1 VLVFHSGSFL
11 SGFFLFRINWHLF
24 KGRWVAGKAYVVKKW
39 ESTDQSAGD
48 KVLCGGEIFARDEG
62 KNHGV

>member
-1 VLVFHSGSFL
+1 
-11 SGFFLFRINWHLF
+11 
-24 KGRWVAGKAYVVKKW
+24 VAGKAYVVKKW